1 MRHIARRGC
10 IARGMV
16 VALDIV
22 VATAPA
28 RHTYAR
34 MNIEFH
40 YYTIRHLAQCAGF
53 SEAESAEIAISSQL
67 VDECL
72 APWEIV
78 DARGEVEARTEVT
91 QNYLFW
97 DERVAEGIYRPFHF
111 IPGDRD
117 IASARRADGAASRGA
132 VTADSPLARE
142 VLIAALRTRNLMRIG
157 IALHAYADSWA
168 HQGFSA
174 DIEPQNALD
183 PASPLPAVGHLQ
195 AFGAPD
201 DPRRR
206 WTDPRLA
213 AGEREADNA
222 ARFAVAAG
230 KIYRFLR
237 AYRREDF
244 ADEAFVVE
252 RVAEIWRRPAPSGDS
267 AARASDYIIELDLP
281 PYEPEAWARE
291 AGGAIAGLS
300 ARSPDPFAAGYSR
313 LAWLKGAAMK
323 ASSAAGAA
331 RGRIPAE
338 RYRGSRFE
346 RWNAAAGEH
355 RAFCLSIF
363 KERGTI

>member
-1 MRHIARRGC
+1 MVV
-10 IARGMV
+10 ARGM
-16 VALDIV
+16 V

-40 YYTIRHLAQCAGF
+40 YYTIRHLARCAGF

-244 ADEAFVVE
+244 ADEVFVVE
-252 RVAEIWRRPAPSGDS
+252 RIAGIWRRPAPSGDS

-300 ARSPDPFAAGYSR
+300 ARSPDSFAAGYSR

>member
-1 MRHIARRGC
+1 M
-10 IARGMV
+10 
-16 VALDIV
+16 V

-40 YYTIRHLAQCAGF
+40 YYTIRYLARCAGF
-53 SEAESAEIAISSQL
+53 SDDDSAEVAISSQL

-78 DARGEVEARTEVT
+78 DARGEVEAHTEVT

-157 IALHAYADSWA
+157 IALHVYADSWA

-222 ARFAVAAG
+222 ARFAVAAS

-244 ADEAFVVE
+244 VDEAFVVE
-252 RVAEIWRRPAPSGDS
+252 RLAGIWRRPAPSGDS

-291 AGGAIAGLS
+291 AGGTIASLS

-355 RAFCLSIF
+355 RAFCLSLF

>member
-1 MRHIARRGC
+1 
-10 IARGMV
+10 
-16 VALDIV
+16 
-22 VATAPA
+22 
-28 RHTYAR
+28 

-40 YYTIRHLAQCAGF
+40 YYALRYLARCAGF
-53 SEAESAEIAISSQL
+53 SDAESAEVALSSQL

-78 DARGEVEARTEVT
+78 GAGGAVEAHTEVT
-91 QNYLFW
+91 QDYLFW
-97 DERVAEGIYRPFHF
+97 DERVAEEIYRPFHF
-111 IPGDRD
+111 IPGDRND
-117 IASARRADGAASRGA
+117 ASARRADGAASPGA

-142 VLIAALRTRNLMRIG
+142 ILIAALRTRNHARIG

-206 WTDPRLA
+206 WIDPRLA
-213 AGEREADNA
+213 AGEREIDNA
-222 ARFAVAAG
+222 ARFAGAAA
-230 KIYRFLR
+230 KIYRFLC
-237 AYRREDF
+237 AYRRKGF

-252 RVAEIWRRPAPSGDS
+252 RLAGIWRRPAEAGDS

-291 AGGAIAGLS
+291 AGGAIAGFMP
-300 ARSPDPFAAGYSR
+300 RSPDPFAAGYNR

-323 ASSAAGAA
+323 ASSAAGAP

-338 RYRGSRFE
+338 RYRGSKFE
-346 RWNAAAGEH
+346 RWNEAAREH
-355 RAFCLSIF
+355 RAFCLSLF
-363 KERGTI
+363 KQRGNA